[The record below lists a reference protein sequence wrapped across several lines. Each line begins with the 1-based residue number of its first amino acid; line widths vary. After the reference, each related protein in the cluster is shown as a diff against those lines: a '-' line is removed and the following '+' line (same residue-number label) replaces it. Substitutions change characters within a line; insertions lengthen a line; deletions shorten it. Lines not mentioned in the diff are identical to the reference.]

1 MADELIDLVNEKNE
15 LTGEQKPW
23 SEVHNKALLHR
34 SVHIWIYNSK
44 DEVLLQLRSKEKY
57 TFPNLWDISCAGHV
71 DLNEDPKTS
80 ALRELKEE
88 LGLTV
93 DPQNLKFRNIEREQK
108 SSQNFIENEF
118 CYIYLLKFD
127 GAANTLVLQKEE
139 VTQAQFFTIP
149 NIEKELKINPAN
161 YAPHNYWS
169 EILEEIQN
177 AS

>member
-44 DEVLLQLRSKEKY
+44 SEVLLQLRSKEKY

-71 DLNEDPKTS
+71 DLNEDPQTS

-108 SSQNFIENEF
+108 SSGEFKENEF

-139 VTQAQFFTIP
+139 VKQAKFFTIP
-149 NIEKELKINPAN
+149 NIKKELTINPDK
-161 YAPHNYWS
+161 YVPHNYWS
-169 EILEEIQN
+169 EILEEIQKI
-177 AS
+177 

>member
-1 MADELIDLVNEKNE
+1 MADELIDLVDEKNE
-15 LTGEQKPW
+15 LTGEQKTW

-44 DEVLLQLRSKEKY
+44 GEVLLQLRSEEKY

-108 SSQNFIENEF
+108 SSGKFKENEF
-118 CYIYLLKFD
+118 CYVYLLKFD
-127 GAANTLVLQKEE
+127 GAASDLVLQKEE
-139 VTQAQFFTIP
+139 VQQVQFLTP
-149 NIEKELKINPAN
+149 QQIEKELKINPTN
-161 YAPHNYWS
+161 YAPHNYWP